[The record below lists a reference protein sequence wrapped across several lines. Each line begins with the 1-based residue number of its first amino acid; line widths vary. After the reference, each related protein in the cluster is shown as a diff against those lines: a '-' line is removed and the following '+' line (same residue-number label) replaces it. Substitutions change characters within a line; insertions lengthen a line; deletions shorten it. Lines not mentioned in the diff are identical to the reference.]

1 MTPDVYDL
9 EFADTALTTYVLLRQ
24 AWLAVNRVAEA
35 RLAKVG
41 LTPEKLLVLWI
52 CRDYPDTLIPA
63 EIARIV
69 HRENQTIA
77 GLLNRMEKEDLVQR
91 IPKRKGH
98 PFTEVKMTAK
108 GEKLLDAGLPI
119 FRSVVSDLMS
129 DMPVKK
135 QKECQEWHRE
145 LRDKALD
152 KLHLE
157 AKRPTESVTG
167 KPITL
172 EW

>member
-1 MTPDVYDL
+1 MPDVYDL
-9 EFADTALTTYVLLRQ
+9 EFSDTVLTTYALLRQ

-35 RLAKVG
+35 RLARVG
-41 LTPEKLLVLWI
+41 ITPEKLLVLWA
-52 CRDYPDTLIPA
+52 CRDHPGPLIPA
-63 EIARIV
+63 EVARIA

-77 GLLNRMEKEDLVQR
+77 GLLNRMEKEGLVQR

-98 PFTEVKMTAK
+98 PFTEIKMTGK
-108 GEKLLDAGLPI
+108 GEKLLADGLPV
-119 FRSVVSDLMS
+119 FRSAVSDLMA
-129 DMPVKK
+129 DMPAKK

-152 KLHLE
+152 KLYLE
-157 AKRPTESVTG
+157 VKRSPESMTG

-172 EW
+172 RW

>member
-1 MTPDVYDL
+1 MAPDVYDL
-9 EFADTALTTYVLLRQ
+9 EFTDAALTTYIVLRQ
-24 AWLAVNRVAEA
+24 VWLAVNRVAEA

-41 LTPEKLLVLWI
+41 LTPEKLLALWI

-77 GLLNRMEKEDLVQR
+77 GLLNRMEKEGLVQR

-172 EW
+172 KW